1 MGRKRL
7 LTAAVLAACLLTG
20 CAEPEFPV
28 PVQTDYDES
37 AVEEFLSEHSLTE
50 RDFTKEDEPAVTR
63 QTAPQQ
69 PYADTVP
76 RITGTSASETAAGTE
91 EITAELTTD
100 TELTGTTVTETE
112 TTAETTE
119 TTVRRPHQP
128 EEAEENGVVPLY
140 AQATVDRLLGTVLR
154 AAPDPA
160 SKRITAIRRETQV
173 QITGYADG
181 VTIPTGTNRWLRAE
195 YDGKT
200 GFFSAD
206 DAVIVCDMQPQEL
219 SDTQCRALGRLLYPQ
234 AQRLMRAFRQ
244 EGGYPLLETA
254 GPYDGSHRQ
263 LRPDM
268 TMRELYEQ
276 FYAYF
281 TEETFRGSLDRYYKE
296 ANGALWVLTGT
307 GTAETVMQTALTEM
321 TERHG
326 SRITFSAQT
335 DFYPDSY
342 SRTGKPSQTD
352 PFTLAFA
359 DGCWKIAA
367 LTVF

>member
-1 MGRKRL
+1 MSRMRL

-20 CAEPEFPV
+20 CAESDFPA

-50 RDFTKEDEPAVTR
+50 REFRDEDEPAVT
-63 QTAPQQ
+63 Q
-69 PYADTVP
+69 PPYEDTVP
-76 RITGTSASETAAGTE
+76 RITVTSASETAAGTE
-91 EITAELTTD
+91 EVTTELTTD
-100 TELTGTTVTETE
+100 TEPTGTTVTETE

-154 AAPDPA
+154 ASPDPA
-160 SKRITAIRRETQV
+160 SRRLTVIRKDTQV
-173 QITGYADG
+173 QITGYAEG
-181 VTIPTGTNRWLRAE
+181 VTLPTGTNRWLRAE

-254 GPYDGSHRQ
+254 GPYDGGYRK

-268 TMRELYEQ
+268 TMRELYAR

-281 TEETFRGSLDRYYKE
+281 TEESFRGSLDRYYKE

-307 GTAETVMQTALTEM
+307 GHAEAVMQTALTDM

-326 SRITFSAQT
+326 GRITFSAQT

-342 SRTGKPSQTD
+342 AVTGQPSQTD
-352 PFTLAFA
+352 PFTLVFA